1 MSDATIS
8 SAGFLR
14 GAAAGSSTREPA
26 VPSQPN
32 AATEELLTRRTAA
45 VTGNELATQ
54 RRHEQG
60 RKTARERIDLLVDPG
75 SFVEL
80 DLFARHRAT
89 AFGMEHNRPT
99 TDGVITGWGT
109 VDGRRIAVYSHD
121 ARCFGGSLGETFAAK
136 IHKLQDL
143 AEAAGVPIVGIND
156 GGGARIQEGP
166 LALAGFGG
174 IFRRNVRA
182 SGVIPQ
188 LSVVAGACAG
198 GAAYSPALTDF
209 VFMVRDTATMFV
221 TGPDVVSAVTGE
233 RVTAMELGGTGVHG
247 THSGVASFVVDDEAT
262 CFHQVRDLLAFLPAN
277 NNEPPPRYATADP
290 PDRPCPELFD
300 VVPMTSSRSY
310 DMRRVIE
317 LLVDDRDFY
326 EVQADWAPN
335 IICGLGRLNGAT
347 AGFVANQ
354 PAVLAGTIDIA
365 AAEKAARF
373 VRFCD
378 AFGIPLVTLV
388 DVPGFLPGRD
398 QERDGIVRR
407 GAKLVY
413 AYCEATVPRISV
425 VLRKA
430 YGGAFIAMDSRSVGA
445 DLAYAWPSNE
455 IAVMGAEGAASIIHR
470 REIAA
475 ADNPERRRQ
484 ELTTEYA
491 DTALNPYSAAER
503 GLIDDVID
511 PADTRRVLIES
522 LALLKGKRA
531 DQPYRKHGN
540 GPQ

>member
-1 MSDATIS
+1 MSDATFS
-8 SAGFLR
+8 STAFSPN
-14 GAAAGSSTREPA
+14 GAAVDSGKPA
-26 VPSQPN
+26 AHAQLFG
-32 AATEELLTRRTAA
+32 AAEELRTRRTAA

-60 RKTARERIDLLVDPG
+60 RRTARERIELLVDPG

-89 AFGMEHNRPT
+89 AFGMEHNRPA
-99 TDGVITGWGT
+99 TDGVITGWGK
-109 VDGRRIAVYSHD
+109 VDGRRIAVYAHD
-121 ARCFGGSLGETFAAK
+121 ARCFGGSLGETFAGK

-188 LSVVAGACAG
+188 ISVVAGAAAG

-209 VFMVRDTATMFV
+209 VFMVRELATMFI

-233 RVTAMELGGTGVHG
+233 RIGAADLGGATVHG
-247 THSGVASFVVDDEAT
+247 TQSGVASFVVEDEAT
-262 CFHQVRDLLAFLPAN
+262 CFREVRALLGLLPAN
-277 NNEPPPRYATADP
+277 NNEPPPRYATPDS
-290 PDRPCPELFD
+290 PDRRCPELFD
-300 VVPMTSSRSY
+300 IVPMRSSHSY
-310 DMRRVIE
+310 DMRRVIG
-317 LLVDDRDFY
+317 LLVDDGDFF
-326 EVQADWAPN
+326 EVQAEWAPN
-335 IICGLGRLNGAT
+335 IICGLARLDGAT
-347 AGFVANQ
+347 VGFVGNQ
-354 PAVLAGTIDIA
+354 PAVLAGTIDID

-388 DVPGFLPGRD
+388 DVPGFLPGSD

-484 ELTTEYA
+484 ELTREYA
-491 DTALNPYSAAER
+491 ETALNPYAAAER

-522 LALLKGKRA
+522 LALLTGKRA
-531 DQPYRKHGN
+531 DTPYRKHGN